1 MFEYTISTLK
11 RGIQKSYYSY
21 TYTPTD
27 AIIFLTY
34 RCTSRCKAC
43 NIWQRSVKIEDEL
56 TWEDWQPILESLAK
70 NKVESI
76 EMFGGDALLRKDLLI
91 KMIQFCSDNGMDSY
105 FPTNSSS
112 LKDVTVKE
120 LVDAGLSTI
129 YFSLDEVPEIGESVR
144 GIKRHFDR
152 TTKSIQQFKNARGNT
167 GKLNISCITTVSSL
181 NYKHLETLADY
192 AHEAGADEYLIRGIS
207 EFTTDAVATSA
218 VNTIKPEPY
227 FMPTDNKSHA
237 YTTEQAQ
244 ELLDTLKR
252 IRKNKEHYKGMNV
265 SMENMENLT
274 IQNLTT
280 LTYPKQTCVFAT
292 TQVVISPYGNVLPCL
307 YYKDYHLGNVKDRD
321 LADIWG
327 NIKHR
332 QFGKAQQ
339 NNKIPLCDHCSIKF
353 YHKPFLPTLRD
364 LTHNAFSKIAGM

>member
-1 MFEYTISTLK
+1 MFEYTISSLK
-11 RGIQKSYYSY
+11 RGIEKSYYSY

-43 NIWQRSVKIEDEL
+43 NIWQRPVKIEDEL
-56 TWEDWQPILESLAK
+56 IWDDWLPILKNLAA
-70 NKVESI
+70 NKVKSI

-112 LKDVTVKE
+112 LKDETVKE

-152 TTKSIQQFKNARGNT
+152 TTKCIQQFQNARGDS

-181 NYKHLETLADY
+181 NYKYLESLAEY
-192 AHEAGADEYLIRGIS
+192 AQQAGADEYLIRGIS
-207 EFTTDAVATSA
+207 EFTTDSVATSA
-218 VNTIKPEPY
+218 VNNIKPEPY

-237 YTTEQAQ
+237 YTTEQA
-244 ELLDTLKR
+244 EEMLGILNR
-252 IRKNKEHYKGMNV
+252 IKKTKEHYGEMIV

-274 IQNLTT
+274 TQNLTT
-280 LTYPKQTCVFAT
+280 LTYPKQTCLFAT

-307 YYKDYHLGNVKDRD
+307 YYKDYHLGNVKSQD
-321 LADIWG
+321 LIKIWG
-327 NIKHR
+327 NEKHR
-332 QFGKAQQ
+332 QFCQAQQ
-339 NNKIPLCDHCSIKF
+339 NNQISLCDHCSIKF
-353 YHKPFLPTLRD
+353 YHKPFIPTLRD
-364 LTHNAFSKIAGM
+364 VTHNAFNKIAGI

>member
-1 MFEYTISTLK
+1 MFEYTISNLK
-11 RGIQKSYYSY
+11 RGIKKSYCSY

-43 NIWQRSVKIEDEL
+43 NIWQRPVKIEDEL
-56 TWEDWQPILESLAK
+56 TWEDWQPILENLAE
-70 NKVESI
+70 NKVESV

-91 KMIQFCSDNGMDSY
+91 KMIQFCHSHGMQTY

-112 LKDVTVKE
+112 LKKSTVKE

-152 TTKSIQQFKNARGNT
+152 TTKSIQLFKEARGAT

-181 NYKHLETLADY
+181 NYKHLEALADY
-192 AHEAGADEYLIRGIS
+192 AYEAGADEYLIRGIS
-207 EFTTDAVATSA
+207 EFTTDAVANSA
-218 VNTIKPEPY
+218 VNKIKPEPY
-227 FMPTDNKSHA
+227 FMPTDNKSHG
-237 YTTEQAQ
+237 YSREQAI
-244 ELLDTLKR
+244 ELLAILKK
-252 IRKNKEHYKGMNV
+252 IKANKKRYNEMAV

-274 IQNLTT
+274 IQNLTS
-280 LTYPKQTCVFAT
+280 LTYPKQTCLFAT

-307 YYKDYHLGNVKDRD
+307 YYKDYHLGNIKEKN

-339 NNKIPLCDHCSIKF
+339 NNQIPLCDHCSIKF
-353 YHKPFLPTLRD
+353 YHKPLIPTLKD
-364 LTHNAFSKIAGM
+364 LTQNAFSKIIGL